1 MTNELVPLFNPRTDV
16 WHEHFE
22 WHAPTLFGKTKI
34 GRATI
39 ELLQINLQER
49 VEHRRLLME
58 AALLPA
64 PNP

>member
-16 WHEHFE
+16 WGELFE

-49 VEHRRLLME
+49 VEHRRLLLE
-58 AALLPA
+58 AGLLA
-64 PNP
+64 TPNP